1 MVPFRLAKM
10 KRADV
15 PFTRKD
21 EVSVLATWAV
31 GPWAGPL
38 PCWDNDIAV
47 GPRRDRFH
55 EGWRHLVQSGCIG
68 TLVRNPNGARGVVG
82 NTPRVMQLWVSEG
95 GEPRDIRNEIC

>member
-21 EVSVLATWAV
+21 EVSVLATWPV

-38 PCWDNDIAV
+38 PDVGIPILPSVPIGDTFMRVGVTWYRVDVLVPWFETQMGLVAV
-47 GPRRDRFH
+47 
-55 EGWRHLVQSGCIG
+55 
-68 TLVRNPNGARGVVG
+68 
-82 NTPRVMQLWVSEG
+82 
-95 GEPRDIRNEIC
+95 